1 MRTAL
6 ARLVLITLAAS
17 CDALLGASHAKLAP
31 RNALAPRPRTPTTLA
46 YTEYEPQDTWWG
58 DKDAPPSIVLGV
70 GKDVPSQ
77 FYAVT
82 SGLALALGLYCVAE
96 SNLFNVLSG
105 STVNGA
111 FVAGSLLVPYSWGL
125 HVASW
130 IQRMNG
136 K

>member
-1 MRTAL
+1 MRCAL
-6 ARLVLITLAAS
+6 FSLVLATLAAS
-17 CDALLGASHAKLAP
+17 CDALLTASQPRLAQRAP
-31 RNALAPRPRTPTTLA
+31 LAHTARTPPPLA

-77 FYAVT
+77 FYAIT

-111 FVAGSLLVPYSWGL
+111 YVVGSLLVPYSWGL